1 MKPMYSDRTNRIWRV
16 LNAVTAKNFTKVF
29 STVNYC
35 IGLAERERIVGVGQL
50 GLD

>member
-1 MKPMYSDRTNRIWRV
+1 MYSDRTHRIWRV
-16 LNAVTAKNFTKVF
+16 LNAVTTKNFTKVF

-35 IGLAERERIVGVGQL
+35 IRLAEWERIVGVGQL